1 MLNTLSSTLAST
13 ARAWRGSLA
22 FRPAERQP
30 AKLLELYEFEGC
42 PFCRLV
48 REAITELDLD
58 VLIKP
63 CPKGGKRFRPEV
75 GRLGGKMQF
84 PFLVDPNTDRQLY
97 ESTDIIDYLYA
108 EYGGRSAPARPLG
121 GAVALLSVH
130 HHPERF
136 GALITADSP
145 VRPPGFRFPGAGRN
159 PLSGQRKR
167 YPDRAT
173 ILGRFR
179 VMPEQPCANDYI
191 LEHIARHS
199 IIELDDGW
207 SWKFDDRIAESLT
220 MGHLTEPFSQV
231 RIPKAVI
238 YGGLSALFP
247 AEVLTHMRNLAAHRA
262 AFVEIPDAHHH
273 LFLDQPLAFVTAIRA
288 VLEGWRLAPGTRLFG

>member
-13 ARAWRGSLA
+13 ARVWRGSLA

-75 GRLGGKMQF
+75 ERLGGKAQF

-108 EYGGRSAPARPLG
+108 EYGGRSAPARLLG
-121 GAVALLSVH
+121 GA
-130 HHPERF
+130 
-136 GALITADSP
+136 GALMGSNAATLLRGLRGMRR
-145 VRPPGFRFPGAGRN
+145 RPA
-159 PLSGQRKR
+159 
-167 YPDRAT
+167 
-173 ILGRFR
+173 R
-179 VMPEQPCANDYI
+179 VPEQP
-191 LEHIARHS
+191 LELYS
-199 IIELDDGW
+199 
-207 SWKFDDRIAESLT
+207 FESS
-220 MGHLTEPFSQV
+220 PFSRPV
-231 RIPKAVI
+231 RELLCEMEISYVLRSFGKAVPQEI
-238 YGGLSALFP
+238 GPPWVRTRFFPDMPVRGRNRRAMHEQTGRLQVPYLVDPNTDEALYESSAIASYLK
-247 AEVLTHMRNLAAHRA
+247 TTYAA
-262 AFVEIPDAHHH
+262 
-273 LFLDQPLAFVTAIRA
+273 
-288 VLEGWRLAPGTRLFG
+288 